1 MTDQEKFEQWWGG
14 KPHDYQLDMTKD
26 EKLTMWVWQA
36 WQAAKQDSAAE
47 IAELKEVMR
56 EVIRISD
63 RKHDAW
69 DRAKEL
75 LKEGE
80 GRVLTRAALANVIEN
95 QADTIEQLQAENL
108 RLKAKAVERLSVSER
123 MKIERDAR

>member
-1 MTDQEKFEQWWGG
+1 MTGQEKFEQWRKENAPDWHNY
-14 KPHDYQLDMTKD
+14 PVSSMF
-26 EKLTMWVWQA
+26 EA

-56 EVIRISD
+56 EIIRISD

-75 LKEGE
+75 LKGGE
-80 GRVLTRAALANVIEN
+80 GVVLTRAALANVIET

-108 RLKAKAVERLSVSER
+108 RLKSKAVERLSVSER